1 MVCLWS
7 TYGLLMVYLWS
18 TCGLRMI
25 YLRPAC
31 DLPLAR
37 PFESPRIDQSTPRG
51 ASSFA
56 STHLPPPLQR
66 FEKRWST

>member
-1 MVCLWS
+1 MVYLWS

-18 TCGLRMI
+18 TYGLLMI

-31 DLPLAR
+31 GL
-37 PFESPRIDQSTPRG
+37 FESPRIDQSTRRG
-51 ASSFA
+51 ASSFG
-56 STHLPPPLQR
+56 STHLPPLLQR